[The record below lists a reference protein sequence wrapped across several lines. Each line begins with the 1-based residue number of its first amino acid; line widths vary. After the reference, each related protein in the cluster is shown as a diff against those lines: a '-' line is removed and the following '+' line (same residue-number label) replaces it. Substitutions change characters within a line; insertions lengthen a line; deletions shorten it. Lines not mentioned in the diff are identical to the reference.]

1 MLRVSKAFRGASRSS
16 SVFSTVL
23 SLRPSATQA
32 PPISDCVGI
41 NDEWVKLA
49 MPWAAHLKKAC
60 PTAYTFPYDDQ
71 TSTFTCFDGEGP
83 SSENENYV
91 NTQSCELG
99 YLAWFRSLR
108 FVFLWHFSFLRPSV
122 PSSFRAGDNGTFLAV
137 YIM

>member
-32 PPISDCVGI
+32 PPISDCVGV
-41 NDEWVKLA
+41 NDEWVTLA

-83 SSENENYV
+83 GSENYV

-108 FVFLWHFSFLRPSV
+108 SVPFAFFV
-122 PSSFRAGDNGTFLAV
+122 PSSVRSFV
-137 YIM
+137 ISCW